1 MFENLEKFIE
11 YIQKERK
18 YSDKTVIAYQND
30 IGDYVSFLEQLSL
43 DYLRVGYDG
52 VRLWIVK
59 LSEEGLTN
67 RSINRKTSALS
78 SFYKFLLKI
87 GEVETNP
94 LYLHRSLKVEKKL
107 QLPFSV
113 KEIDTVRAMFEGK
126 EDFNSL
132 RDLLIV
138 EMLYCLGLRRAELV
152 ALEVED
158 VDFYL
163 HQVRVSGKG
172 SKQRIVPLLGSVE
185 MLLKKY
191 LEARSLV
198 LGSVEGIKILLV
210 TELGKKVDEMFVY
223 RVINSYFSNATTKEK
238 KSPHMLRHSFATHL
252 LEGGADI
259 NSIKE
264 LMGHESLSTTQG
276 YAQIN
281 LSELKKVY
289 QNSHPRGKNKEK

>member
-18 YSDKTVIAYQND
+18 YSDKTVLAYQND

-43 DYLRVGYDG
+43 DYLKAGYDG

-67 RSINRKTSALS
+67 RSINRKASALS

-107 QLPFSV
+107 QLPFSI
-113 KEIDTVRAMFEGK
+113 KEIDAVRAMFEGK

-158 VDFYL
+158 IDFYL

-172 SKQRIVPLLGSVE
+172 SKERIVPLLGSVE
-185 MLLKKY
+185 VLLRSY
-191 LEARSLV
+191 LDSRGVV
-198 LGSVEGIKILLV
+198 LSSVKGIKTLLV
-210 TELGKKVDEMFVY
+210 TESGKKVDEMFVY

-289 QNSHPRGKNKEK
+289 QSSHPRGKNKEK

>member
-1 MFENLEKFIE
+1 MEENLEKFIE
-11 YIQKERK
+11 YLQKERK
-18 YSDKTVIAYQND
+18 YSDKTIGAYQND
-30 IGDYVSFLEQLSL
+30 ISDFLLFLDSLSL
-43 DYLRVGYDG
+43 DYLEVGYDG
-52 VRLWIVK
+52 VRLWIVS
-59 LSEEGLTN
+59 LSESGLTN

-87 GEVETNP
+87 EVIETNP
-94 LYLHRSLKVEKKL
+94 LFLHRSLKVEKKL
-107 QLPFSV
+107 QLPFSI
-113 KEIDTVRAMFEGK
+113 KEIDGVRKMFEGK
-126 EDFNSL
+126 EDFESI

-152 ALEVED
+152 ALEVSD
-158 VDFYL
+158 IDFYL
-163 HQVRVSGKG
+163 HQVRIYGKG
-172 SKQRIVPLLGSVE
+172 AKERIVPMLEGLES
-185 MLLKKY
+185 LLKKY
-191 LEARSLV
+191 LDVRAAE
-198 LGSVEGIKILLV
+198 VEGGREIKALL
-210 TELGKKVDEMFVY
+210 TNLSGNKIDEMFVY
-223 RVINSYFSNATTKEK
+223 RIINSYFSNTTSKEK

-289 QNSHPRGKNKEK
+289 QSSHPRGRNNKK

>member
-18 YSDKTVIAYQND
+18 YSDKTVLAYQND

-43 DYLRVGYDG
+43 DYLKAGYDG

-107 QLPFSV
+107 QLPFSI
-113 KEIDTVRAMFEGK
+113 KEIDAVRAMFEGK

-158 VDFYL
+158 IDFYL

-172 SKQRIVPLLGSVE
+172 SKERIVPLLGSVE
-185 MLLKKY
+185 GLLRSY
-191 LEARSLV
+191 LDSRGVV
-198 LGSVEGIKILLV
+198 LSSVKGIKTLLV
-210 TELGKKVDEMFVY
+210 TESGKKVDEMFVY

-289 QNSHPRGKNKEK
+289 QSSHPRGKNKEK

>member
-18 YSDKTVIAYQND
+18 YSDKTVLAYQND
-30 IGDYVSFLEQLSL
+30 IGDYVSFLELLSL
-43 DYLRVGYDG
+43 DYLKAGYDG

-107 QLPFSV
+107 QLPFSI
-113 KEIDTVRAMFEGK
+113 KEIDTVRTMFEGK

-152 ALEVED
+152 ALD
-158 VDFYL
+158 VDDIDFYL
-163 HQVRVSGKG
+163 HQVRILGKG

-185 MLLKKY
+185 VLLKKY
-191 LEARSLV
+191 LESRSLV
-198 LGSVEGIKILLV
+198 LSSVVGIKGLLV
-210 TELGKKVDEMFVY
+210 TESGKKVDEMFVY

-289 QNSHPRGKNKEK
+289 QSSHPRGKNKEK

>member
-43 DYLRVGYDG
+43 DYLKAGYDG

-113 KEIDTVRAMFEGK
+113 KEIDIVRAMFEGK

-185 MLLKKY
+185 VLLKKY

>member
-18 YSDKTVIAYQND
+18 YSDKTVLAYQND

-43 DYLRVGYDG
+43 DYLKVGYDG

-107 QLPFSV
+107 QLPFSI
-113 KEIDTVRAMFEGK
+113 KEIDAVRTMFEGK

-152 ALEVED
+152 ALD
-158 VDFYL
+158 VDDIDFYL
-163 HQVRVSGKG
+163 HQVRILGKG

-185 MLLKKY
+185 VLLKKY
-191 LEARSLV
+191 LESRSLV
-198 LGSVEGIKILLV
+198 LSSVVGIKGLLV
-210 TELGKKVDEMFVY
+210 TESGKKVDEMFVY

-289 QNSHPRGKNKEK
+289 QSSHPRGKNKEK

>member
-43 DYLRVGYDG
+43 DYLKAGYDG

>member
-18 YSDKTVIAYQND
+18 YSGKTVLAYQND

-43 DYLRVGYDG
+43 DYLKAGYDG

-107 QLPFSV
+107 QLPFSI
-113 KEIDTVRAMFEGK
+113 KEIDTVRTMFEGK

-152 ALEVED
+152 ALD
-158 VDFYL
+158 VDDIDFYL
-163 HQVRVSGKG
+163 HQVRILGKG

-185 MLLKKY
+185 VLLKKY
-191 LEARSLV
+191 LESRSLV
-198 LGSVEGIKILLV
+198 LSSVVGLKGLLV
-210 TELGKKVDEMFVY
+210 TESGKKVDEMFVY

-289 QNSHPRGKNKEK
+289 QSSHPRGKNKEK

>member
-11 YIQKERK
+11 YIEKERK
-18 YSDKTVIAYQND
+18 YSDKTVEAYQND
-30 IGDYVSFLEQLSL
+30 ISDFVTFLEGLSL
-43 DYLRVGYDG
+43 DYLKIGYDG
-52 VRLWIVK
+52 VRLWIVE
-59 LSEEGLTN
+59 LSEQGLTN

-87 GEVETNP
+87 EVVDTNP
-94 LYLHRSLKVEKKL
+94 LFLHKSLKVEKKL
-107 QLPFSV
+107 QLPFSL
-113 KEIDTVRAMFEGK
+113 KEIDAVRAMFEGK
-126 EDFNSL
+126 DDFDSL
-132 RDLLIV
+132 RDLVVV

-163 HQVRVSGKG
+163 HQVRVYGKG
-172 SKQRIVPLLGSVE
+172 AKERIVPMLSELE
-185 MLLKKY
+185 QLLKKY
-191 LEARSLV
+191 LDVRRIV
-198 LGSVEGIKILLV
+198 LADKGEIKALL
-210 TELGKKVDEMFVY
+210 TNNSGKKIDEMLVY
-223 RVINSYFSNATTKEK
+223 RIINGYFSNTTTKEK

-264 LMGHESLSTTQG
+264 LMGHESLSTTQA

-289 QNSHPRGKNKEK
+289 QSSHPRGRNNKK

>member
-1 MFENLEKFIE
+1 MDENLEKFIE
-11 YIQKERK
+11 YLQKERK
-18 YSDKTVIAYQND
+18 YSEKTIVAYQND
-30 IGDYVSFLEQLSL
+30 INDFLSFLENLTL
-43 DYLRVGYDG
+43 DYLEVGYDG
-52 VRLWIVK
+52 VRLWIVS
-59 LSEEGLTN
+59 LSESGLIN

-87 GEVETNP
+87 REVETNP
-94 LYLHRSLKVEKKL
+94 LHLHRSLKVEKKL
-107 QLPFSV
+107 QLPFSI
-113 KEIDTVRAMFEGK
+113 KEIDGVREMFEGK
-126 EDFNSL
+126 EDFESL

-152 ALEVED
+152 ALEVSD
-158 VDFYL
+158 IDFYL
-163 HQVRVSGKG
+163 HQVRIYGKG
-172 SKQRIVPLLGSVE
+172 AKERIVPMLEGLES
-185 MLLKKY
+185 LLKKY
-191 LEARSLV
+191 LDVRAAE
-198 LGSVEGIKILLV
+198 VEGGREIKALL
-210 TELGKKVDEMFVY
+210 TNLSGNKIDEMFVY
-223 RVINSYFSNATTKEK
+223 RIINGYFSNTTSKEK

-289 QNSHPRGKNKEK
+289 QSSHPRGRNNKK

>member
-1 MFENLEKFIE
+1 MSENLEKFIE
-11 YIQKERK
+11 YLQKERN
-18 YSDKTVIAYQND
+18 YSDKTIIAYQND
-30 IGDYVSFLEQLSL
+30 IGDFVTFLEGLAL
-43 DYLRVGYDG
+43 DYLKVGYDG
-52 VRLWIVK
+52 VRLWIVE
-59 LSEEGLTN
+59 LSEQGLTN

-78 SFYKFLLKI
+78 SYYKFLLKI
-87 GEVETNP
+87 EEVETNP

-113 KEIDTVRAMFEGK
+113 KEIDVVRAMFEGK
-126 EDFNSL
+126 DDFESL

-152 ALEVED
+152 ALELKD

-163 HQVRVSGKG
+163 HQVKIYGKG
-172 SKQRIVPLLGSVE
+172 SKERVVP
-185 MLLKKY
+185 MLASLEELVKLY
-191 LEARSLV
+191 LESRREIMVKDTGVKS
-198 LGSVEGIKILLV
+198 LLV
-210 TELGKKVDEMFVY
+210 NISGKKIDEMFVY
-223 RVINSYFSNATTKEK
+223 RIINGYFSNATTKEK

-289 QNSHPRGKNKEK
+289 QSSHPRGKNSKK

>member
-43 DYLRVGYDG
+43 DYLKAGYDG

-185 MLLKKY
+185 VLLKKY

>member
-18 YSDKTVIAYQND
+18 YSDKTVLAYQND

-43 DYLRVGYDG
+43 DYLKAGYDG

-107 QLPFSV
+107 QLPFSI
-113 KEIDTVRAMFEGK
+113 KEIDTVRTMFEGK

-152 ALEVED
+152 ALD
-158 VDFYL
+158 VDDIDFYL
-163 HQVRVSGKG
+163 HQVRILGKG

-185 MLLKKY
+185 VLLKKY
-191 LEARSLV
+191 LESRSLV
-198 LGSVEGIKILLV
+198 LSSVVGIKGLLV
-210 TELGKKVDEMFVY
+210 TESGKKVDEMFVY

-289 QNSHPRGKNKEK
+289 QSSHPRGKNKEK

>member
-18 YSDKTVIAYQND
+18 YSDKTVLAYQND
-30 IGDYVSFLEQLSL
+30 IGDYVSFLELLSL
-43 DYLRVGYDG
+43 DYLKAGYDG

-107 QLPFSV
+107 QLPFSI
-113 KEIDTVRAMFEGK
+113 KEIDTVRTMFEGK
-126 EDFNSL
+126 ENFNSL

-152 ALEVED
+152 ALD
-158 VDFYL
+158 VDDIDFYL
-163 HQVRVSGKG
+163 HQVRILGKG

-185 MLLKKY
+185 VLLKKY
-191 LEARSLV
+191 LESRSLV
-198 LGSVEGIKILLV
+198 LSSVVGIKGLLV
-210 TELGKKVDEMFVY
+210 TESGKKVDEMFVY

-289 QNSHPRGKNKEK
+289 QSSHPRGKNKEK

>member
-1 MFENLEKFIE
+1 MSENLEKFIE
-11 YIQKERK
+11 YLQKERN
-18 YSDKTVIAYQND
+18 YSDKTIGAYQND
-30 IGDYVSFLEQLSL
+30 IGDFVSFLEHLSL
-43 DYLRVGYDG
+43 DYIKVGYDG
-52 VRLWIVK
+52 VRLWIVE
-59 LSEEGLTN
+59 LSEQGLTN

-78 SFYKFLLKI
+78 SYYKFLLKI
-87 GEVETNP
+87 GEVDTNP

-107 QLPFSV
+107 QLPFSI

-126 EDFNSL
+126 DDFESL

-152 ALEVED
+152 ALELVD

-163 HQVRVSGKG
+163 HQVKIYGKG
-172 SKQRIVPLLGSVE
+172 SKERVVPMLDNLEG
-185 MLLKKY
+185 LLKLY
-191 LEARSLV
+191 LESRSKV
-198 LGSVEGIKILLV
+198 MGKTMEERALLV
-210 TELGKKVDEMFVY
+210 NISGKKIDEMFVY
-223 RVINSYFSNATTKEK
+223 RIINSYFSNATTKEK

-289 QNSHPRGKNKEK
+289 QSSHPRGKNSKK

>member
-1 MFENLEKFIE
+1 MSENLEKFIE
-11 YIQKERK
+11 YLQKERN
-18 YSDKTVIAYQND
+18 YSDKTIGAYQND
-30 IGDYVSFLEQLSL
+30 ISDFVSFLEQLSL
-43 DYLRVGYDG
+43 DYLKVGYDG
-52 VRLWIVK
+52 VRLWIVE
-59 LSEEGLTN
+59 LSEQGLTN

-78 SFYKFLLKI
+78 SYYKFLLKI
-87 GEVETNP
+87 REVETNP

-107 QLPFSV
+107 QLPFSI

-126 EDFNSL
+126 DDFESL
-132 RDLLIV
+132 RDLVIV

-152 ALEVED
+152 ALELVD
-158 VDFYL
+158 IDFYL
-163 HQVRVSGKG
+163 HQVKIYGKG
-172 SKQRIVPLLGSVE
+172 SKERVVPMLDNLEG
-185 MLLKKY
+185 LLKLY
-191 LEARSLV
+191 LESRSKV
-198 LGSVEGIKILLV
+198 MGKTMEERALLV
-210 TELGKKVDEMFVY
+210 SISGKKIDEMFVY
-223 RVINSYFSNATTKEK
+223 RIINSYFSNATTKEK

-289 QNSHPRGKNKEK
+289 QSSHPRGKNSKK

>member
-18 YSDKTVIAYQND
+18 YSDKTVLAYQND

-43 DYLRVGYDG
+43 DYLKAGYDG

-94 LYLHRSLKVEKKL
+94 LYLHRSLKMEKKL
-107 QLPFSV
+107 QLPFSI
-113 KEIDTVRAMFEGK
+113 KEIDAVRTMFEGK

-152 ALEVED
+152 ALD
-158 VDFYL
+158 VDDIDFYL
-163 HQVRVSGKG
+163 HQVRILGKG

-185 MLLKKY
+185 VLLKKY
-191 LEARSLV
+191 LESRSLV
-198 LGSVEGIKILLV
+198 LSSVVGIKGLLV
-210 TELGKKVDEMFVY
+210 TESGKKVDEMFVY

-289 QNSHPRGKNKEK
+289 QSSHPRGKNKEK

>member
-18 YSDKTVIAYQND
+18 YSDKTVLAYQND

-43 DYLRVGYDG
+43 DYLKAGYDG

>member
-11 YIQKERK
+11 YIEKERK
-18 YSDKTVIAYQND
+18 YSDKTVEAYRND
-30 IGDYVSFLEQLSL
+30 ISDFVTFLENLSL
-43 DYLRVGYDG
+43 DYLKVGYDG
-52 VRLWIVK
+52 VRLWIVN
-59 LSEEGLTN
+59 LSEQGLTN

-87 GEVETNP
+87 EEVDTNP
-94 LYLHRSLKVEKKL
+94 LFLHRSLKVEKKL

-113 KEIDTVRAMFEGK
+113 KEIDSVRAMFEGK
-126 EDFNSL
+126 EDFESL

-158 VDFYL
+158 IDFYL
-163 HQVRVSGKG
+163 HQVRIYGKG
-172 SKQRIVPLLGSVE
+172 AKERIVPMIGELEKLLQ
-185 MLLKKY
+185 KY
-191 LEARSLV
+191 LEVRSIE
-198 LGSVEGIKILLV
+198 VEGGAKIKALL
-210 TELGKKVDEMFVY
+210 TNLSGNKIDEMFVY
-223 RVINSYFSNATTKEK
+223 RIINGYFSNTTSKEK

-289 QNSHPRGKNKEK
+289 QNSHPRGRNTKK

>member
-18 YSDKTVIAYQND
+18 YSDKTVLAYQND

-43 DYLRVGYDG
+43 DYLKAGYDG

-107 QLPFSV
+107 QLPFSI
-113 KEIDTVRAMFEGK
+113 KEIDAVRTMFEGK

-152 ALEVED
+152 ALD
-158 VDFYL
+158 VDDIDFYL
-163 HQVRVSGKG
+163 HQVRILGKG

-185 MLLKKY
+185 VLLKKY
-191 LEARSLV
+191 LESRSLV
-198 LGSVEGIKILLV
+198 LSSVVGIKGLLV
-210 TELGKKVDEMFVY
+210 TESGKKVDEMFVY

-289 QNSHPRGKNKEK
+289 QSSHPRGKNKEK